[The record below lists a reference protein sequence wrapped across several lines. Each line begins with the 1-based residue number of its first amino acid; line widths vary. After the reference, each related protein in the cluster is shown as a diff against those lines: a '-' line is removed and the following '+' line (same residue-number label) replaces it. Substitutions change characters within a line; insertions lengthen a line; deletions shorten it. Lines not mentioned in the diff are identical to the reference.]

1 MQKIYP
7 PLSKGNR
14 NKYMIVM
21 MLLNLFFVIQ
31 SKSATYY
38 VDGKRGNDNQS
49 GLSKEKAWKTL
60 NKVNEVVLM
69 PGDSV
74 LFRSSTIY
82 SGHLKISCRGK
93 SGNKIVFSSFGKGE
107 RPKIEANGLFS
118 EAVLIFNSEFLKFEN
133 FEITNQGEHPKAKR
147 IGLQITLDNFGIS
160 YNTEIMNLYVHD
172 VNGSNRKS
180 EGGGSGIHWSNGGM
194 KLKSAFDGLLIENC
208 QIERTDRNGITS
220 SGYWTRT
227 EWFPSRNVVIRNN
240 RLSDIGGDGIVPIG
254 CDGAL
259 IEHNYVCR
267 AGQRFPEGDAAAG
280 IWPWSCD
287 NTIIQFN
294 EVSFTDGP
302 WDSQGFDSDWNC
314 RNTIIQYNYSHN
326 NVGGFLLVCNDGSS
340 KLPANIGNRAT
351 IVRYNVSVNDGYR
364 TVGKSAGFSP
374 VIHIAGPVNN
384 TKIYNNVIYRDKKSP
399 NIDSTLIEM
408 GNWNGYADSTL
419 IANNIFYVE
428 TTVDYKLAKST
439 RNYYQSNIYYGN
451 HVNIPESGNKKT
463 DDPKFVSLPIKVL
476 SGFDQ
481 LKCFKLLDSSVG
493 QKAGVPV
500 VTSVIKDFF
509 GNDVMPGRNPSIG
522 IFESAP

>member
-1 MQKIYP
+1 MHKINASSNKLY
-7 PLSKGNR
+7 R
-14 NKYMIVM
+14 NKAIIVM
-21 MLLNLFFVIQ
+21 ILLNLFFVMQ
-31 SKSATYY
+31 SRSATYY
-38 VDGKRGNDNQS
+38 VDSKEGNDSQS
-49 GLSKEKAWKTL
+49 GLSKDKAWKTL
-60 NKVNEVVLM
+60 SKVNDLVLM

-82 SGHLKISCRGK
+82 SGHLKISCKGK
-93 SGNKIVFSSFGKGE
+93 AEKKVVFSSFGKGK

-118 EAVLIFNSEFLKFEN
+118 ETVLIFNSEYLKFEN
-133 FEITNQGEHPKAKR
+133 FEITNQGERPKAKR
-147 IGLQITLDNFGIS
+147 VGLQITLDNFGIS
-160 YNTEIMNLYVHD
+160 YDTEIINLYVHD
-172 VNGSNRKS
+172 VNGSNIKK
-180 EGGGSGIHWSNGGM
+180 EGGGSGIHWTNGGN

-208 QIERTDRNGITS
+208 RIERTDRNGITS
-220 SGYWTRT
+220 SGYWART

-259 IEHNYVCR
+259 IEHNYIYR

-287 NTIIQFN
+287 NTVIQFN
-294 EVSFTDGP
+294 EVAFTDGP

-340 KLPANIGNRAT
+340 KLPANIGNIGT
-351 IVRYNVSVNDGYR
+351 IVRYNVSLDDGYR

-374 VIHIAGPVNN
+374 VIHIAGPVSN
-384 TKIYNNVIYRDKKSP
+384 TKIYNNVIYIGKRPVKT
-399 NIDSTLIEM
+399 DSILIEM

-428 TTVDYKLAKST
+428 GTVDYKLAKST

-451 HVNIPESGNKKT
+451 HLNIPETGDKKT
-463 DDPKFVSLPIKVL
+463 EDPRFVSLPIKVPL
-476 SGFDQ
+476 GFEQ

-493 QKAGVPV
+493 KKAGVPV

-509 GNDVMPGRNPSIG
+509 GNQVVPGRKPTIG
-522 IFESAP
+522 IHELAN